1 MVANELTWNIRRGGL
16 QKSIDHVIMLSCT
29 TPPKNDKRVNHNK
42 TIAIPSIAP

>member
-16 QKSIDHVIMLSCT
+16 QKSIDHVMLSCT
-29 TPPKNDKRVNHNK
+29 TPPKNDKRVNHHK